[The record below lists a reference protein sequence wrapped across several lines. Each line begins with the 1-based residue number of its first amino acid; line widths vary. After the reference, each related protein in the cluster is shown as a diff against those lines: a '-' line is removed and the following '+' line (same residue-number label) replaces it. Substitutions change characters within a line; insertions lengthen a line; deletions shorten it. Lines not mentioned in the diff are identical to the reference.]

1 MKKSPILIFIIL
13 FLGMYL
19 FKYIPIE
26 LFNINYENLNITN
39 KIIYNF
45 ICDISFIIIIFI
57 INYKTMINSLK
68 EYINNFKK
76 IMLPSF
82 KYYFIGLFLMIIT
95 NIIIGLLFTNAKANN
110 EDSVRQMINLYPLY
124 MLFSTGI
131 YAPFVEEIIFRKSIK
146 DIFIEYKNNKLVK
159 YTYIIISGFL
169 FALMHILGQT
179 SSYIDYIYIIP
190 YMSVGSSFAYI
201 YYENDNIFSTITLH
215 SLHNTVTLLLYL
227 SLGV

>member
-95 NIIIGLLFTNAKANN
+95 NIIIGSSLFL
-110 EDSVRQMINLYPLY
+110 IN
-124 MLFSTGI
+124 
-131 YAPFVEEIIFRKSIK
+131 
-146 DIFIEYKNNKLVK
+146 
-159 YTYIIISGFL
+159 
-169 FALMHILGQT
+169 
-179 SSYIDYIYIIP
+179 
-190 YMSVGSSFAYI
+190 
-201 YYENDNIFSTITLH
+201 
-215 SLHNTVTLLLYL
+215 SL
-227 SLGV
+227 